1 MIRKMQPAQPTL
13 IVCGHG
19 MVAQRFLEE
28 LVGKAPIPYRNI
40 IVFNGETSAA
50 YNRIQLSALLS
61 GDTDE
66 QSLALKPDSWF
77 ARHGIKIHHGESVRA
92 IAPASKTVTTST
104 GEVYRY
110 DALVMATG
118 ANPTR
123 LGIPGETLNGV
134 MNFRDLNDTRSLIEL
149 SRRRQRAVVVGGGF
163 LGLEA
168 AEGLKR
174 RGMEVTVL
182 HRSGHLL
189 NRQLDADSGKLL
201 CDALTARGI
210 NIRTSTSPTRLL
222 GRDSVRAVQ
231 LDDQTLISTDLV
243 IIATGITPNRELA
256 QTAGLACGRGIQ
268 VNAQLQT
275 SAPGI
280 FALGECCEFNGET
293 FGLVEPGYQHA
304 KTLATVLAGAT
315 EGAAYEPSVT
325 ATRLK
330 ISGIPVFSCG
340 QQAPDQHT
348 ESLVWQDFAT
358 GSYSHLLVRDN
369 QLVGAI
375 LVGNTSQ
382 GPWYQELIIGKANID
397 PFRAQL
403 PFGKPFCQAAA

>member
-1 MIRKMQPAQPTL
+1 MIRKMEPTL

-28 LVGKAPIPYRNI
+28 LVSKAPIPYRNI

-61 GDTDE
+61 GDANE
-66 QSLALKPDSWF
+66 ESLPLKPDAWF
-77 ARHGIKIHHGESVRA
+77 ARHGIRVHHGEAVRA
-92 IAPASKTVTTST
+92 IAPENHTVTTST
-104 GEVYRY
+104 GRVYRY
-110 DALVMATG
+110 DALVIATG
-118 ANPTR
+118 ASPAR
-123 LGIPGETLNGV
+123 LGIPGEELNGV
-134 MNFRDLNDTRSLIEL
+134 MNFRDLNDTRTLIEL
-149 SRRRQRAVVVGGGF
+149 SQSRQRAVVVGGGF

-168 AEGLKR
+168 AEGLLR
-174 RGMEVTVL
+174 RGMAVTVL
-182 HRSGHLL
+182 HRSDHLL
-189 NRQLDADSGKLL
+189 NRQLDPDSGKLL
-201 CDALTARGI
+201 SDALTARGI
-210 NIRTSTSPTRLL
+210 NILTSTSPIQLL

-231 LDDQTLISTDLV
+231 LNDQTLISTDLV
-243 IIATGITPNRELA
+243 VIATGITPNRELA
-256 QTAGLACGRGIQ
+256 QSAGLACGRGIQ

-275 SAPGI
+275 SAPDI
-280 FALGECCEFNGET
+280 FALGECCEFNGEN

-304 KTLATVLAGAT
+304 KTLASVLAGT
-315 EGAAYEPSVT
+315 TDGAAYQPSVT

-340 QQAPDQHT
+340 QQVPGEHT

-369 QLVGAI
+369 RLVGAI

-382 GPWYQELIIGKANID
+382 GPWYQELITCNANID
-397 PFRAQL
+397 RFRAQL
-403 PFGKPFCQAAA
+403 PFGKPFCEAAA